1 MILLQQGVV
10 GGPGHSPRVDVEELA
25 PCPRAPMLVALPPGI
40 EQRIPPQSRRDRS
53 VLPHRRQRQPAKD
66 KCRRNNVDDGV
77 WLGVV
82 HLLRAPVRDLSP
94 PRRSPAVECAQ
105 RALSTQHCTLSVLI
119 AHFVHTFWNTTHFV
133 YTVFV
138 LCAYL
143 LKNHRTVC
151 THSQYCACT
160 YNTLS
165 YTQPKGKF
173 LYLFDLRSNRTSIIA
188 QSHSHI

>member
-1 MILLQQGVV
+1 MI
-10 GGPGHSPRVDVEELA
+10 GGPGHRPRVDVEELA
-25 PCPRAPMLVALPPGI
+25 PCPRAPLLVTLPPGI

-66 KCRRNNVDDGV
+66 KCRRNNVDDWV

-105 RALSTQHCTLSVLI
+105 RALSTRSVLI
-119 AHFVHTFWNTTHFV
+119 AHFAHTFWNTTHFV
-133 YTVFV
+133 YTVYV

-143 LKNHRTVC
+143 LKAHRTLC
-151 THSQYCACT
+151 THLQNCHNCVSTYC
-160 YNTLS
+160 TLVHTAPM
-165 YTQPKGKF
+165 YK
-173 LYLFDLRSNRTSIIA
+173 
-188 QSHSHI
+188 

>member
-1 MILLQQGVV
+1 MI
-10 GGPGHSPRVDVEELA
+10 GGPGHRPHVDVEELA
-25 PCPRAPMLVALPPGI
+25 PCPRAPLLVALPPGI
-40 EQRIPPQSRRDRS
+40 EQRIPLQSSRDRS

-66 KCRRNNVDDGV
+66 KCHRNNVDDGV

-82 HLLRAPVRDLSP
+82 YLLRAPVRDLSP

-105 RALSTQHCTLSVLI
+105 RALSTLSVLI

-143 LKNHRTVC
+143 LKAHRTLC
-151 THSQYCACT
+151 THLQNCVSTVRALIV
-160 YNTLS
+160 LS
-165 YTQPKGKF
+165 
-173 LYLFDLRSNRTSIIA
+173 RAHCSNV
-188 QSHSHI
+188 